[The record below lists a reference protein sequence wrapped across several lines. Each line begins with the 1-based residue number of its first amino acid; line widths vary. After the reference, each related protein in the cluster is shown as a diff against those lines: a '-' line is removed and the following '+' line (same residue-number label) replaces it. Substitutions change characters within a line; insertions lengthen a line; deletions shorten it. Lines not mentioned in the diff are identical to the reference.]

1 MEYLVK
7 NINMKPDLMV
17 KSGQVE
23 GLTFDRTTDSEVNEV
38 DEEDNSLQVYNENTA
53 TDSDAAMIRL
63 SQQTWKKTQPLW

>member
-7 NINMKPDLMV
+7 NIHMKPDLMV
-17 KSGQVE
+17 KSSQVD
-23 GLTFDRTTDSEVNEV
+23 GLIFDRITDSEVNEV

-63 SQQTWKKTQPLW
+63 SQQT

>member
-7 NINMKPDLMV
+7 NIHTKPDLMV
-17 KSGQVE
+17 KSSQVD
-23 GLTFDRTTDSEVNEV
+23 GLIFDRITDSEVNEV

-63 SQQTWKKTQPLW
+63 SQQT